1 MQGRGPPVGLPG
13 NETRRQDDTE
23 KGHTVKVIGFS
34 AGSVGRE
41 CNVDRMV
48 KAILDKSGH
57 DVEFVKLT
65 DLAFSGCKGCV
76 QLCARPQVCKLE
88 DDAQPYYEKVKEADA
103 VVIGTPVYMGTMAST
118 ASAFIE
124 RFFGYRHVNI
134 PIAGKP
140 FVSVVG
146 GAMSIDSA
154 VEELH
159 RLLGVFEVD
168 VIDTIKYRSSVPPCF
183 KCGRHKEC
191 EIGGLYMMLGDAA
204 KELTISKEMFTKWE
218 ADSATVA
225 AIDAA
230 AEKLKKISPFGL

>member
-1 MQGRGPPVGLPG
+1 M
-13 NETRRQDDTE
+13 
-23 KGHTVKVIGFS
+23 KVIGFS

-41 CNVDRMV
+41 GNVDRMV

-65 DLAFSGCKGCV
+65 DLNFSGCKGCV

-103 VVIGTPVYMGTMAST
+103 VVIGTPVYADTITST
-118 ASAFIE
+118 VWAFIE
-124 RFFGYRHVNI
+124 RFFGYRHVDI

-140 FVSVVG
+140 FVTVVG
-146 GAMSIDSA
+146 GAMATDSA
-154 VEELH
+154 VEQLH
-159 RLLGVFEVD
+159 RVLGAFEVNI
-168 VIDTIKYRSSVPPCF
+168 IDTIKFRSAVPPCF
-183 KCGRHKEC
+183 KCGRHKDC

-204 KELTISKEMFTKWE
+204 KELTITKEMFTKWE
-218 ADSATVA
+218 DDSATAA

-230 AEKLKKISPFGL
+230 AEKLKKI